1 MTSLARAAAALACL
15 SAAPLALAAGASPT
29 RADPKAAFERLK
41 SLAGEWRGKAGHGE
55 AASPAVVRWE
65 TISGGTAV
73 METLFPGT
81 PHEMR
86 SVYHLDG
93 GDLVMTHY
101 CAMGNQPRVKLAA
114 ASTPDE
120 LVFEFTGGTNLDPKK
135 DTHVHSGRIRFKG
148 ADEMEAEWAVF
159 KGESPAGANRFA
171 LARAR

>member
-1 MTSLARAAAALACL
+1 MPILARAVAAAAILA
-15 SAAPLALAAGASPT
+15 SAPLALAAAPEAPK
-29 RADPKAAFERLK
+29 ADPKAAFERLK

-86 SVYHLDG
+86 SIYHMDG
-93 GDLVMTHY
+93 GNLVMTHY
-101 CAMGNQPRVKLAA
+101 CAMGNQPRVRLAA
-114 ASTPDE
+114 ASTPDD
-120 LVFEFTGGTNLDPKK
+120 LVFEFAGGTNLDPKK
-135 DTHVHSGRIRFKG
+135 DMHIHSGRIRFAG
-148 ADEMEAEWAVF
+148 ADQLEAEWNVY
-159 KGESPAGANRFA
+159 KGESPAGANHFA

>member
-1 MTSLARAAAALACL
+1 MTPLARALAIALLAAAPRTFAVD
-15 SAAPLALAAGASPT
+15 STASKV
-29 RADPKAAFERLK
+29 DGKAALERLK

-55 AASPAVVRWE
+55 AANAAVVRWE

-101 CAMGNQPRVKLAA
+101 CAMGNQPRVRLAA
-114 ASTPDE
+114 ASTKDE
-120 LVFEFTGGTNLDPKK
+120 FVFEFAGGTNFDPKK
-135 DTHVHSGRIRFKG
+135 DVHVHSGTIRFAG
-148 ADEMEAEWAVF
+148 ADELEAEWAVF
-159 KGESPAGANRFA
+159 KGEAQTGANRFV
-171 LARAR
+171 LARTK